1 MPSTRQNLISNSPFL
16 SGQREKI
23 GGGMKVKRST
33 ITADAFKK
41 GTSQETADN
50 IESRVGNNERKI
62 TLLKNIIK
70 LRKENVDNKLEG
82 GGQSVG
88 LKGILDNIA
97 STVDSIRDTLI
108 GQQEFDKDQ
117 SEDARIAAA
126 QEARAKQEKDAE
138 KERFAGIK
146 KIGDKV
152 LAPVKSLWS
161 RIWNFISTIFLGKVL
176 LGLLDWFGNKENKGK
191 INSLVGFVKT
201 WWPALVAAV
210 LLFGTGFGG
219 LVATLVGAAIAA
231 VPSLIVA
238 GKALTAAIAA
248 NPMAAAIATGA
259 VLGIGGAVMH
269 RMNKNKGDDKE
280 EKEQGVTKE
289 FHEGGIVPGS
299 GNKDTVPAMLTPGEF
314 VMSKGAVQ
322 QYGVNTLAGMNA
334 AAGGTNRPKEGRYNT
349 GGEVKKDNTA
359 LIDRIQSQYP
369 EMSREE
375 IRILVENEQ
384 AQIKQRESQRS
395 QPHPLLGKPELG
407 SSPVAMEVESQGS
420 PIVPPQKEIKLSSN
434 QNTKSADGISKRSKP
449 KGGVTVVQGG
459 GTPSS
464 SADTQAQD
472 SGGGKIPIFE
482 PGMMRDSSKI
492 KTLGIL
498 IL

>member
-126 QEARAKQEKDAE
+126 QEVRAKQEKDAE

-176 LGLLDWFGNKENKGK
+176 LGILDWFGNKENKGK

-238 GKALTAAIAA
+238 GKGLAAAIAA
-248 NPMAAAIATGA
+248 NPLAAAIATGA

-269 RMNKNKGDDKE
+269 RMNKNKGDDKDD
-280 EKEQGVTKE
+280 KEGETQEFNQGGV
-289 FHEGGIVPGS
+289 VRGS

-334 AAGGTNRPKEGRYNT
+334 AAGGTNRPTDGRYNT
-349 GGEVKKDNTA
+349 GGMVEDEQSRVQKITSNEWGGVPKPIPETQKSGEVSTPN
-359 LIDRIQSQYP
+359 
-369 EMSREE
+369 
-375 IRILVENEQ
+375 
-384 AQIKQRESQRS
+384 
-395 QPHPLLGKPELG
+395 
-407 SSPVAMEVESQGS
+407 MEVNIKNE
-420 PIVPPQKEIKLSSN
+420 PIPIYNKRGRIIGFQDVKEIKLSPN
-434 QNTKSADGISKRSKP
+434 QNTKSAAGISKSSKP
-449 KGGVTVVQGG
+449 KGGTTVVQGG

-464 SADTQAQD
+464 SSDTQAQD